1 MTMTIT
7 EIENLTAAEL
17 KSRRDQLIAEAQKA
31 PADEV
36 ARRYVQARQDAAMR
50 DEKMAEQGR
59 TITALQEALTDLKAK
74 SSQQAGEI
82 ATLLRAVDE
91 AETMIAS
98 ERTANQNLREQIQQE
113 REEARRWRELAKAR
127 RAVLARITSEVAPL
141 LAEE

>member
-1 MTMTIT
+1 MTMTLT

-17 KSRRDQLIAEAQKA
+17 KSRRAELEQAAAAA
-31 PADEV
+31 PVADL
-36 ARRYVQARQDAAMR
+36 AHRYVQARHDAAMR
-50 DEKMAEQGR
+50 DEKMSEQGR
-59 TITALQEALTDLKAK
+59 TITALQQALDDLKAK

-82 ATLLRAVDE
+82 ATLQRAVDE

-98 ERTANQNLREQIQQE
+98 ERTANQNLREQIT
-113 REEARRWRELAKAR
+113 EASRKAHTWRELAKAR